1 MNVVFAGTFDPFT
14 LGHFDVA
21 SRASAIYDKV
31 IIAIAK
37 SDEKRCMFDLD
48 QRKNIVIA
56 STKSLKNVEV
66 HTFDGL
72 LTDFCK
78 KHNCRLLIRGL
89 RTVNDFEYERSL
101 SLIYKSLD
109 PEIES
114 VFFIN
119 NPKYSH
125 IHSSLIRQLI
135 IQKADI
141 SAMVR
146 EEAEKL
152 IRNYMGE

>member
-21 SRASAIYDKV
+21 SRASATYDKV

-37 SDEKRCMFDLD
+37 SDNKRCMFDLN

-56 STKSLKNVEV
+56 STKSLKNVEIY
-66 HTFDGL
+66 TFDGL
-72 LTDFCK
+72 LTDFCNEHSCK
-78 KHNCRLLIRGL
+78 VLIRGL

-101 SLIYKSLD
+101 SLLYKDLD

-141 SAMVR
+141 STMVHQ
-146 EEAEKL
+146 EAEKL
-152 IRNYMGE
+152 IRSYTGE

>member
-14 LGHFDVA
+14 LGHYDVA

-37 SDEKRCMFDLD
+37 SDNKRCMFDLN
-48 QRKNIVIA
+48 QRKNIVVA

-66 HTFDGL
+66 HTFEGL

-78 KHNCRLLIRGL
+78 EHNCKNLIRGL

-101 SLIYKSLD
+101 ALVYKDLD
-109 PEIES
+109 SEIES
-114 VFFIN
+114 LFFIN

-135 IQKADI
+135 VQKADI
-141 SAMVR
+141 SSMVHK
-146 EEAEKL
+146 EAEKL
-152 IRNYMGE
+152 IHSYTGE

>member
-1 MNVVFAGTFDPFT
+1 MNAVFAGTFDPFT
-14 LGHFDVA
+14 LGHLDIA
-21 SRASAIYDKV
+21 QRAAKIYDNV
-31 IIAIAK
+31 LIAIAK
-37 SDEKRCMFDLD
+37 SDEKHCMFDLKK
-48 QRKNIVIA
+48 REEIVRA
-56 STKSLKNVEV
+56 SLVSIKNVQV
-66 HTFDGL
+66 YTFDGL

-78 KHNCRLLIRGL
+78 EHNVKILVRGL

-101 SLIYKSLD
+101 AFVYKDLD

-135 IQKADI
+135 NQHADI
-141 SAMVR
+141 STMVHKD
-146 EEAEKL
+146 AEKL
-152 IRNYMGE
+152 IYDKRGI

>member
-1 MNVVFAGTFDPFT
+1 MNAVFAGTFDPFT
-14 LGHFDVA
+14 LGHLDIA
-21 SRASAIYDKV
+21 QRAAKIYDNV
-31 IIAIAK
+31 LIAIAK
-37 SDEKRCMFDLD
+37 SDEKHCMFDLKK
-48 QRKNIVIA
+48 REEIVRA
-56 STKSLKNVEV
+56 SLVSIKNVQV
-66 HTFDGL
+66 YTFDGL

-78 KHNCRLLIRGL
+78 EHNVKILVRGL

-101 SLIYKSLD
+101 AFVYKDLD

-135 IQKADI
+135 NQHADI
-141 SAMVR
+141 TTMVHKD
-146 EEAEKL
+146 AEKL
-152 IRNYMGE
+152 IYDKRGI

>member
-1 MNVVFAGTFDPFT
+1 MNAVFAGTFDPFT
-14 LGHFDVA
+14 LGHLDIA
-21 SRASAIYDKV
+21 KRAANIYDKV
-31 IIAIAK
+31 FIAIAK
-37 SDEKRCMFDLD
+37 SDEKHCMFDLKKRE
-48 QRKNIVIA
+48 QIVRI
-56 STKSLKNVEV
+56 SLSSINNAVV
-66 HTFDGL
+66 CSFSGL

-78 KHNCRLLIRGL
+78 EHKCNILVRGL

-101 SLIYKSLD
+101 AFVYKDLD

-135 IQKADI
+135 VQQANI
-141 SAMVR
+141 STMVQ
-146 EEAEKL
+146 EDAVKL
-152 IRNYMGE
+152 IYGK

>member
-1 MNVVFAGTFDPFT
+1 MNVIFAGTFDPFT
-14 LGHFDVA
+14 LGHYDVV
-21 SRASAIYDKV
+21 SRASRIYNKV
-31 IIAIAK
+31 IIAIAQSEHK
-37 SDEKRCMFDLD
+37 HCMFNLE

-56 STKSLKNVEV
+56 STKNFNNVEIY
-66 HTFDGL
+66 TFDGL

-78 KHNCRLLIRGL
+78 QHNCKTLIRGL

-101 SLIYKSLD
+101 ALVYKDLD

-114 VFFIN
+114 LFFIN

-135 IQKADI
+135 LQKANI
-141 SAMVR
+141 SSMVPV
-146 EEAEKL
+146 EAEKL
-152 IRNYMGE
+152 IRSYMGE

>member
-1 MNVVFAGTFDPFT
+1 MNAVFAGTFDPFT
-14 LGHFDVA
+14 LGHLDIAQRA
-21 SRASAIYDKV
+21 SRIYDNV
-31 IIAIAK
+31 FIAIAK
-37 SDEKRCMFDLD
+37 SDEKHCMFDLKK
-48 QRKNIVIA
+48 REEIVRVSLA
-56 STKSLKNVEV
+56 SIKNVSV
-66 HTFDGL
+66 YSFSGL

-78 KHNCRLLIRGL
+78 EHKCKILVRGL

-101 SLIYKSLD
+101 AFVYKDLD

-135 IQKADI
+135 IQQADI
-141 SAMVR
+141 STMVHQD
-146 EEAEKL
+146 AVKL
-152 IRNYMGE
+152 IYV